1 MEANLNDFSI
11 AECLWLIMIQRLY
24 RFLILRYSKISIAVA
39 CSISTFVLLE
49 EYQKSKFKSIS
60 VCL

>member
-39 CSISTFVLLE
+39 CSILMFVLLE
-49 EYQKSKFKSIS
+49 EY
-60 VCL
+60 